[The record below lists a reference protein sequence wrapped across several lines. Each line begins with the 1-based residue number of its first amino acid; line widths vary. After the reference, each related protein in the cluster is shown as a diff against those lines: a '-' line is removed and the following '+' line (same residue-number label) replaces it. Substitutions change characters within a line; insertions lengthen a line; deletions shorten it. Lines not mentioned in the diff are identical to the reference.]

1 MSGKRWILIAGIVA
15 FIVIGMG
22 GNAIAG
28 SHMTVTA
35 NPPSAPAGS
44 TVTLSG
50 SGWLPGE
57 VIEIFFGGD
66 LQSVTA
72 DGSGDF
78 STPWTVPGIPVGSH
92 PLAFTGDMGSMFNT
106 SFEVTNPPTTT
117 TTTTT
122 TTAPTTT
129 TTTTTA
135 PAPTTTTTTTLATTT
150 TQATTTTTVP
160 TTTAAPTTTGSP
172 TTTLA
177 PTAEGSGVSPV
188 LWVLLGAL
196 LAAVLIAGSFM
207 TGRSTRRD
215 D

>member
-1 MSGKRWILIAGIVA
+1 MPDNLSTVTRDQRGTIMGGKRWILISGIVTLIA
-15 FIVIGMG
+15 LGMG
-22 GNAIAG
+22 GNAIAD

-35 NPPSAPAGS
+35 NPPSAPVGS

-66 LQSVTA
+66 LQYVTA

-78 STPWTVPGIPVGSH
+78 STPWTVPGIPVDSH
-92 PLAFTGDMGSMFNT
+92 PLEFTGDLGSMFST

-117 TTTTT
+117 TTTAPTTT

-129 TTTTTA
+129 TA
-135 PAPTTTTTTTLATTT
+135 APTTTTTTT
-150 TQATTTTTVP
+150 TTTTV
-160 TTTAAPTTTGSP
+160 P

-177 PTAEGSGVSPV
+177 PTAEGSGGFPF
-188 LWVLLGAL
+188 LWVLLGVL
-196 LAAVLIAGSFM
+196 LAAALMAGSFM
-207 TGRSTRRD
+207 MGRSTRRD